1 MEFEEEIKKVKESL
15 KNRATTNMLSE
26 MRKDLE
32 QRIDKLQEEI
42 ENKSSDKDKN
52 IIALKD
58 ELSVL
63 KGEIDRLETEKNN
76 IKESVSQLQTYFLKY
91 EKVNRKLKN
100 IEEVLGVEEDVDVNK
115 IPPSILRLVYQ
126 YTLNDAIST
135 LRRYV
140 GANDAE
146 RIIEDVLQNVRT
158 KTSGTELFKLKDGK
172 IEAKDIEIAIKRKLI
187 SPKQIHLT
195 YIEIINS
202 MKEYLPGYVP
212 KNFASLL
219 RTKGQEYAIE
229 TSTENRLRVEML
241 ERSLESLKNEMAY
254 QENALRED
262 ISETKRLIEMELN
275 EKSEAILGRVESI
288 ESEMGIL
295 KEEIEKLYNSLT
307 MISPYIDALH
317 KSIYEE
323 LLSSIPAEG
332 IEKDKLSAPPDIVND
347 FLVDEVNRG
356 MIIIEDDT
364 IYDVEKIK
372 ARLLEIIGE
381 EGASFSALKKESG
394 YSKSTLLTVLEWL
407 KKDGVIEEKKYGKGK
422 KYKRR

>member
-1 MEFEEEIKKVKESL
+1 MEYEEKIKKVEESL
-15 KNRATTNMLSE
+15 KNRATTSMLSE

-42 ENKSSDKDKN
+42 ESKSSDKDKN

-58 ELSVL
+58 ELSAL
-63 KGEIDRLETEKNN
+63 KGEIDRLENEKNN
-76 IKESVSQLQTYFLKY
+76 IKENVSQLQTYFLKY
-91 EKVNRKLKN
+91 EKLNRKLKG

-126 YTLNDAIST
+126 YTLNDAIFT

-202 MKEYLPGYVP
+202 MREYLPGYVP

-254 QENALRED
+254 QENALRAD

-275 EKSEAILGRVESI
+275 EKSEVILERVESI
-288 ESEMGIL
+288 ESEMGRL

-307 MISPYIDALH
+307 MISPYIDVLH
-317 KSIYEE
+317 KRIYDE

-332 IEKDKLSAPPDIVND
+332 IEKDKLSAPPEIIND
-347 FLVDEVNRG
+347 FLVDGVNRG
-356 MIIIEDDT
+356 TLIIEEDN

-372 ARLLEIIGE
+372 SKILDIIGE
-381 EGASFSALKKESG
+381 EGASFSLLKKESG
-394 YSKSTLLTVLEWL
+394 YSKSILLTVLEWL